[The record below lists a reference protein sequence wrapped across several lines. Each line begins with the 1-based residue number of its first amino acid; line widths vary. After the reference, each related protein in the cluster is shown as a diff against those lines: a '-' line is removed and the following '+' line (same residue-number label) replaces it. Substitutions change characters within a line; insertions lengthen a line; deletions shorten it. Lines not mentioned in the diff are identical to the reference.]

1 MVDFLFF
8 FYQPARHWGTFPSGA
23 WSRSAYRPRT
33 PQSCLLV
40 RNETKF
46 IQVEL
51 TWSSSQC
58 ESTHII
64 CFCTGSS
71 KTAFSGAAQH
81 SHCWEETLGHST
93 LSRHLKEHLYH
104 NHLIF
109 TVLIIYTHTHTHTNP
124 TLMLSHSFFERLPVY
139 QNFFSCFLICRFSDL
154 LNVFPLNVLG
164 VSSTE
169 RYSSYVWHHS

>member
-1 MVDFLFF
+1 MVDFFFF

-109 TVLIIYTHTHTHTNP
+109 TVLIIYTHTHRSYTYAEPRFLWHVA
-124 TLMLSHSFFERLPVY
+124 SVPV
-139 QNFFSCFLICRFSDL
+139 FLCCFLLCRFSDL